1 MTIRSILKTMV
12 IAGATSFFTLSSCQK
27 WVDGADQPLGVDE
40 SEIFSTEKGFREV
53 LNGVYLQMG
62 APQLYGKDLTMGVLS
77 LAGRNY
83 DSVSVSK
90 SGSLYYKAATLD
102 LASPEVKTYSTKVWD
117 QYYKAIANIN
127 QLLHNIETR
136 KAMFTGNNYN
146 TFKGESLALRAYLH
160 FDLLRLFSETAGTA
174 KGIPYL
180 TQTELSPVTAGTVK
194 EGIDMCIAD
203 LNVAAEL
210 LNQEVQTNAQLNKW
224 GVKGLLARIYLYHGD
239 KIKAAQL
246 AQEVIDSKYAV
257 LTARSNADLL
267 FTSESLFKLY
277 IYNNNYYSYY
287 KALFGAPVFIGLSVS
302 SQNALY
308 GASSPDYRRNFI
320 DATTGTALGTP
331 LLPKKFTASQA
342 NIFPMVRLTEMY
354 YILAECSTDITQ
366 GINLLNAVREA
377 RNLAPLT
384 ATDVPNATALTQAIS
399 NEYRKE
405 FIGEGQTFFYFKRRN
420 EPFSKLPFYPK
431 TPAVPGEAY
440 LPVSP
445 QATYVFNRPD

>member
-1 MTIRSILKTMV
+1 MTGVSCLL
-12 IAGATSFFTLSSCQK
+12 TLSSCQK

-53 LNGVYLQMG
+53 LNGIYLQMG
-62 APQLYGKDLTMGVLS
+62 ASQLYGKDLTMGVLS
-77 LAGRNY
+77 FAGRNY
-83 DSVSVSK
+83 DSVSMIK
-90 SGSLYYKAATLD
+90 TGSLYYKAATLD
-102 LASPEVKTYSTKVWD
+102 LGSPEVKAYSAKVWD
-117 QYYKAIANIN
+117 QHYKAISNVN
-127 QLLHNIETR
+127 QLLQNVESR
-136 KAMFTGNNYN
+136 KGMFTGNNYN
-146 TFKGESLALRAYLH
+146 TFKGESLALRAFLH
-160 FDLLRLFSETAGTA
+160 FDLLRLFSEVTGTA

-180 TQTELSPVTAGTVK
+180 KQIELSSVTAGTVQ
-194 EGIDMCIAD
+194 EGIDLCIAD
-203 LNVAAEL
+203 LNAAAEL
-210 LNQEVQTNAQLNKW
+210 LDQDVQPNSQINKW
-224 GVKGLLARIYLYHGD
+224 GVKGLLARIYLYQGD

-287 KALFGAPVFIGLSVS
+287 KALFGAPILTGLSVS

-308 GASSPDYRRNFI
+308 GASSPDYRRNFV

-331 LLPKKFTASQA
+331 LLPKKFTASLS
-342 NIFPMVRLTEMY
+342 NIFPMIRLTEMY
-354 YILAECSTDITQ
+354 YILAECGTDMTQSITF
-366 GINLLNAVREA
+366 LNAVRDA

-384 ATDVPNATALTQAIS
+384 ATDIPNAAALTQAIT

-405 FIGEGQTFFYFKRRN
+405 FVGEGQVFFYFKRRN
-420 EPFSKLPFYPK
+420 EAFAKLPFYPK

-440 LPVSP
+440 LPISQ
-445 QATYVFNRPD
+445 QATYIFSRPE